1 LSSGSYSVKGSYQ
14 VNASYE
20 SNIEES
26 IMVASGQ
33 TTYVT
38 LNFTKGENDG
48 GGGGSWNFPLVAVAV
63 AVIGGS
69 GGIVA
74 VAIQWR
80 RSRSISHVP
89 KKRRKHS

>member
-1 LSSGSYSVKGSYQ
+1 VKGSYQ

-26 IMVASGQ
+26 IMVVSGQ

-38 LNFTKGENDG
+38 LNFTKGENGDG
-48 GGGGSWNFPLVAVAV
+48 GGNFLLVAVAV

-74 VAIQWR
+74 VAVQWR